1 MKIKY
6 DKFGPEKIIQVYD
19 PKTGMKGI
27 TVVHNTSLGPGKGG
41 IRMTPTVDV
50 EEVYRLA
57 ETMTW
62 KNALADIP
70 FGGAKSGIIADDRK
84 ISQEEK
90 DSIVAA
96 FSKAIKRLA
105 PAGYIA
111 GPDMN
116 MAEHEMEVFANANGD
131 KKSCTGKPAE
141 MGGLPHEL
149 GSTGFGVYHSTLVA
163 IEHLGLKHDE
173 ISVAIE
179 GFGNVGTFLMKFL
192 TEKGIKVVGVSD
204 SKGTIYNKEGLNYEN
219 LMKVKEKTG
228 SVINY
233 EDGEKLESK
242 ELLALDVEILIP
254 AAIPN
259 LITDENKNSIKAKI
273 ISCGSNLPIT
283 EGIEEEFHKKGILV
297 IPDFVA
303 NAGGVISSYVET
315 IEGTPDK
322 MFEIVEEKITANT
335 LEMLKRS
342 RERNI
347 NPRDASMEIAKERV
361 ETASKNV

>member
-1 MKIKY
+1 
-6 DKFGPEKIIQVYD
+6 
-19 PKTGMKGI
+19 
-27 TVVHNTSLGPGKGG
+27 
-41 IRMTPTVDV
+41 
-50 EEVYRLA
+50 
-57 ETMTW
+57 
-62 KNALADIP
+62 
-70 FGGAKSGIIADDRK
+70 
-84 ISQEEK
+84 
-90 DSIVAA
+90 
-96 FSKAIKRLA
+96 
-105 PAGYIA
+105 
-111 GPDMN
+111 
-116 MAEHEMEVFANANGD
+116 
-131 KKSCTGKPAE
+131 
-141 MGGLPHEL
+141 
-149 GSTGFGVYHSTLVA
+149 
-163 IEHLGLKHDE
+163 
-173 ISVAIE
+173 
-179 GFGNVGTFLMKFL
+179 
-192 TEKGIKVVGVSD
+192 
-204 SKGTIYNKEGLNYEN
+204 
-219 LMKVKEKTG
+219 
-228 SVINY
+228 
-233 EDGEKLESK
+233 
-242 ELLALDVEILIP
+242 LIP